1 MRLILRL
8 CLLLLAALFCAAASA
23 QSPTPTPSPSPTAT
37 PVPVSSIVSE
47 ADAASTTL
55 TNIQAGISSDGMSDS
70 ISKYLPTLKK
80 DIDTAEA
87 ETGKVIA
94 TSAKL
99 TEIQQQITRWN
110 LLRDNAALWTGI
122 LTEKLGRLDHQSAQ
136 VNEMDT
142 IWDITGT
149 EATAAKVPKDLL
161 DRINSVNQLITDTQ
175 KDISAK
181 RTELLKSQGKLADQ
195 SARINKALVGL
206 DHARGIAVDRLFQR
220 DSNPLWKAFSA
231 ATTQEQAKEEN
242 LGNQSRQ
249 TADYLYRER
258 GKVVLHVAIWAC
270 LVIAFRRARRY
281 VRRWTESDPALKNS
295 MEIFEVPI
303 SAATLL
309 SLWAAYALYP
319 TAPPLLITLF
329 GAALVL
335 PLFVVLRH
343 LIDRPL
349 LPITWAL
356 LALYLGAQAREATAA
371 LPLVSRLIFL
381 TEAVCGM
388 IFVFWLIRTSRFAG
402 TPEKGRRLLWNV
414 VGLAAR
420 VAFVIFAVIG
430 ISNVLGYVNLAV
442 FIGYTALECAFL
454 GILLYAG
461 CRILDGLLTFAFQ
474 IPPLSLLA
482 MVRHYRVLLERRT
495 MRVFRLAAAVA
506 WVAFALDK
514 LSLLQET
521 VNALRAF
528 LNLPLVAQVTVGG
541 LLAFLITVWASFL
554 ISRFVRFLLEED
566 VYRRINLKPG
576 IPYAISTLLHYAIL
590 LLGFY
595 LAMAALMGDISKFTV
610 LAGAFGVGIGF
621 GLQNIVNN
629 FVSSL
634 IVLFERP
641 IKIGDLIEV
650 GTQQGT
656 VRQIG
661 IRATVI
667 RTSQGSEIIIPNAKL
682 ISDPV
687 TNWTL
692 TSHQR
697 LLELQISTANA
708 GVDPQKVVA
717 LLEATVTALPEVS
730 TKPPPEA
737 VLDQFTAAS
746 LIFKLRVW
754 TADPS
759 KVRRL
764 RSDLSIA
771 ITEALAKNGI
781 PIA

>member
-1 MRLILRL
+1 MRSILRLILQ
-8 CLLLLAALFCAAASA
+8 LLAALFCAAASA
-23 QSPTPTPSPSPTAT
+23 QSPTPSPTPAPSAT
-37 PVPVSSIVSE
+37 PIPVSSIVSE
-47 ADAASTTL
+47 ADSASTTL
-55 TNIQAGISSDGMSDS
+55 ANIQTGISSDGMSDS
-70 ISKYLPTLKK
+70 LSKYLPTLKK
-80 DIDTAEA
+80 GIDTAEA
-87 ETGKVIA
+87 ETGKVLA
-94 TSAKL
+94 STAKL
-99 TEIQQQITRWN
+99 TQIQQQITRWN
-110 LLRDNAALWTGI
+110 LLRDNASLWTGI

-136 VNEMDT
+136 LNEMAT
-142 IWDITGT
+142 IWTATGT
-149 EATAAKVPKDLL
+149 AATAAKVPKDLL
-161 DRINSVNQLITDTQ
+161 DRINSVNLQITDTQ
-175 KDISAK
+175 GDISAK

-195 SARINKALVGL
+195 SARINKALIGL
-206 DHARGIAVDRLFQR
+206 DHARGAAVNRLFQR
-220 DSNPLWKAFSA
+220 DSNPLWKAF
-231 ATTQEQAKEEN
+231 TQPVAKEQAKEEN
-242 LGNQSRQ
+242 LENQFRQ
-249 TADYLYRER
+249 IGDFLYRER
-258 GKVVLHVAIWAC
+258 GKVVLHVAIWAL

-281 VRRWTESDPALKNS
+281 VRRWTEFDPALKDS
-295 MEIFEVPI
+295 MKIFEVPT
-303 SAATLL
+303 STATLL
-309 SLWAAYALYP
+309 ALWAAYALYP
-319 TAPPLLITLF
+319 AAPSLLITLF

-335 PLFVVLRH
+335 PLFAVLRH

-349 LPITWAL
+349 HPVTWAL
-356 LALYLGAQAREATAA
+356 LALYLGGLAREATAA
-371 LPLVSRLIFL
+371 LPIVSRLIFL
-381 TEAVCGM
+381 LEAVCGM
-388 IFVFWLIRTSRFAG
+388 IFVYWLICASPFAG
-402 TPEKGRRLLWNV
+402 QPETGRRVLWNV

-420 VAFVIFAVIG
+420 AAFLVFAIVG
-430 ISNVLGYVNLAV
+430 IANVLGYVNLAA

-474 IPPLSLLA
+474 VPPMSLLA
-482 MVRHYRVLLERRT
+482 MVRHFRALLERRI
-495 MRVFRLAAAVA
+495 MRVFRLVAAVA
-506 WVAFALDK
+506 WTAFALDK
-514 LSLLQET
+514 LSLLQESA
-521 VNALRAF
+521 NAMRAF
-528 LNLPLVAQVTVGG
+528 LNLPIVAQVTVGG

-566 VYRRINLKPG
+566 VYRRISLKPG

-697 LLELQISTANA
+697 LLEMQISTANA

-717 LLEATVTALPEVS
+717 LLEATATANPEVS
-730 TKPPPEA
+730 TTPPPEA
-737 VLDQFTAAS
+737 VLEQFAAAS
-746 LIFKLRVW
+746 LTFKLRLW
-754 TADPS
+754 TADPL
-759 KVRRL
+759 KIRRL

-771 ITEALAKNGI
+771 ISGALAKEGI
-781 PIA
+781 GVA

>member
-1 MRLILRL
+1 MRSILRL
-8 CLLLLAALFCAAASA
+8 SLFLLAVLFGAAAWA

-47 ADAASTTL
+47 ADTASTTL
-55 TNIQAGISSDGMSDS
+55 GNIQAGLDSDGMSDNVAKV
-70 ISKYLPTLKK
+70 IPVLKK
-80 DIDTAEA
+80 EIDAADA
-87 ETGKVIA
+87 ETSGILA

-110 LLRDNAALWTGI
+110 LLRDNAGFWTGI
-122 LTEKLGRLDHQSAQ
+122 LTEKLGRLDHQTNQ
-136 VNEMDT
+136 VAAMSSLWTNTDA
-142 IWDITGT
+142 
-149 EATAAKVPKDLL
+149 EATAAKVPTDLSN
-161 DRINSVNQLITDTQ
+161 RINSVRQQITETQ
-175 KDISAK
+175 KAIDAK
-181 RTELLKSQGKLADQ
+181 RTDLLKFQGKLADQ
-195 SARINKALVGL
+195 TARINKTLAALVS
-206 DHARGIAVDRLFQR
+206 ARGAAVDRLFER
-220 DSNPLWKAFSA
+220 DSKPLWRAFAKEA
-231 ATTQEQAKEEN
+231 AKEQTQEEN
-242 LGNQSRQ
+242 LGAQFLQ
-249 TADYLYRER
+249 VGDFLYRER
-258 GKVVLHVAIWAC
+258 GKVLLHLTLWAVL
-270 LVIAFRRARRY
+270 LLAFRRARRY
-281 VRRWTESDPALKNS
+281 VRRWTESDPALKGS
-295 MEIFEVPI
+295 MEIFEVPA

-309 SLWAAYALYP
+309 ALWLAYALYP

-371 LPLVSRLIFL
+371 LPIVSRLIFL
-381 TEAVCGM
+381 AEAVCGM

-420 VAFVIFAVIG
+420 AAFLIFAAIG
-430 ISNVLGYVNLAV
+430 IANIFGYVNLAV

-461 CRILDGLLTFAFQ
+461 CHIIDGLITFAFKV
-474 IPPLSLLA
+474 PPLSLLD
-482 MVRHYRVLLERRT
+482 MVRHHQVMLERRI
-495 MRVFRLAAAVA
+495 MWVVRVVAAIV
-506 WVAFALDK
+506 WVAFVLDM

-521 VNALRAF
+521 VTTLQAF
-528 LNLPLVAQVTVGG
+528 FALPLVAQVTVGG
-541 LLAFLITVWASFL
+541 LLAFLLTVWASFL

-566 VYRRINLKPG
+566 VYRRVRLKPG

-697 LLELQISTANA
+697 LLELEISTAGA
-708 GVDPQKVVA
+708 GVDPQKVIA
-717 LLEATVTALPEVS
+717 LLEATATAIPEVS
-730 TKPPPEA
+730 TTPAPEA
-737 VLDQFTAAS
+737 VLEKFTAAA
-746 LIFKLRVW
+746 LTFKLRVW
-754 TADPS
+754 TADLP

-764 RSDLSIA
+764 RSDLTVA
-771 ITEALAKNGI
+771 LTEALAKNGI
-781 PIA
+781 AAA